1 MISVWDLIDR
11 RLVMCHN
18 IRTVYG
24 LTEYPSDLFS
34 RRLSMKDGIVV
45 RKAEQEDVRQ
55 IAEILVEDWQTA
67 YRGIID
73 SDFLDSMSADQRYEI
88 EVKRYQKYI
97 VVADGRE
104 ILGYA
109 WLEMSGDE
117 PADCEV
123 VALYVRYSKRNNGI
137 GKLLMHHA
145 MTCFQEAGKKKMIVW
160 CLKGNHESRKFYE
173 KLGGKAFRPGT
184 HPWGGKEYEM
194 SSYLYD
200 LASGPETERQVKE
213 LDEP

>member
-1 MISVWDLIDR
+1 
-11 RLVMCHN
+11 
-18 IRTVYG
+18 
-24 LTEYPSDLFS
+24 
-34 RRLSMKDGIVV
+34 MKDGIVV

-97 VVADGRE
+97 VAADGRE

-123 VALYVRYSKRNNGI
+123 VAL
-137 GKLLMHHA
+137 
-145 MTCFQEAGKKKMIVW
+145 
-160 CLKGNHESRKFYE
+160 
-173 KLGGKAFRPGT
+173 
-184 HPWGGKEYEM
+184 
-194 SSYLYD
+194 
-200 LASGPETERQVKE
+200 
-213 LDEP
+213 